1 MHEMDAYLDQIMD
14 VASLAR
20 KDRGRVRNELADHMQ
35 EICDLGKK
43 NGVPEKEIMAMVR
56 KEFGDPNE
64 LGKMIA
70 RAKGRFRTYLKKQM
84 MWVPVQLAIAVVLAV
99 TINFTMFSFFRAAT
113 DAVAP
118 IVPKGSHIAVSRLAR
133 DFAVGDIIVY
143 RDAKRKILGKVKSV
157 DADGNVL
164 VSSKV
169 REDRLVSKKDI
180 VGRAFFMYS
189 LVKTSSATE

>member
-1 MHEMDAYLDQIMD
+1 MREMEQYLDQIMD
-14 VASLAR
+14 AAALAP
-20 KDRGRVRNELADHMQ
+20 KDRRRVRNELADHMQ
-35 EICDLGKK
+35 QICDLGKK

-56 KEFGDPNE
+56 HEFGDPNE

-84 MWVPVQLAIAVVLAV
+84 IWLPIKLAIAVLLAV
-99 TINFTMFSFFRAAT
+99 IIKFTIFSSFYAAA

-118 IVPKGSHIAVSRLAR
+118 TLPKGSHVWVNKLAR

-143 RDAKRKILGKVKSV
+143 EDVSRKLLGMVKNV
-157 DADGNVL
+157 DPDGSLL

-169 REDRLVSKKDI
+169 REDRLVSKKEI

-189 LVKTSSATE
+189 PIKRSSVTE